1 MWNLKYDT
9 NELIYKAETD
19 SQTQKSNLW
28 LPKGMGVGRDKLG
41 VWDQQIQTTT
51 YKLDKQGPT
60 VQHSRIENIQ
70 YPVINQNKKNMKK
83 IYIYN

>member
-1 MWNLKYDT
+1 MNLFTKQ
-9 NELIYKAETD
+9 K
-19 SQTQKSNLW
+19 QTHTHRNQTYGYQKEQ
-28 LPKGMGVGRDKLG
+28 GVGRDKLG

-51 YKLDKQGPT
+51 YEIDKQQGPT

-83 IYIYN
+83 IFIYN